1 VHPILTRLLHTTT
14 KEILAVPVLSE
25 HLVRIIKQQIISNYV
40 HSTSFASLAFLSSP
54 ETTANVHLTPVL
66 ISYFTYLHQHAMPLQ
81 AECDQEQMLATVL
94 DPQLRRT
101 FKTAEFQ
108 SIGHLLE
115 TCQKYR
121 HELQTIRLLSSSSS
135 TRSCLGT
142 KNNKIDEE
150 EEEERFLQQATRDMQ
165 REIIAVNGTILPRVT
180 SREQLLELLA
190 NALNSPSILF
200 LSSFSSSNNVDPYSR
215 NDWGNHSSARRKSRH
230 RRQKRGQ
237 RGSSSSTTKKIQE
250 SSAVATSPSSS
261 SKKGFIMDGGDIS
274 EESFS
279 TAGEENQTDGAPET
293 PTTTTTRHRRRNTF
307 QLSTVD
313 MLTKRLLLSA
323 SRTGTGGDAYFVVRD
338 LFGGEDVE
346 VVPSQL
352 PHGVRT
358 IDLIVRLASVTIRCY
373 ASFDV
378 YPKSMIGD
386 CEPLI
391 QIHTTTTESIGLQE
405 VRANASPSSSTCAS
419 SATSLTL
426 LQEEQDTGSVVMILQ
441 ERPTENSGC
450 RILSIRPALYEKV
463 EVWNTPS

>member
-1 VHPILTRLLHTTT
+1 MDDD
-14 KEILAVPVLSE
+14 S
-25 HLVRIIKQQIISNYV
+25 
-40 HSTSFASLAFLSSP
+40 
-54 ETTANVHLTPVL
+54 
-66 ISYFTYLHQHAMPLQ
+66 
-81 AECDQEQMLATVL
+81 
-94 DPQLRRT
+94 
-101 FKTAEFQ
+101 
-108 SIGHLLE
+108 
-115 TCQKYR
+115 
-121 HELQTIRLLSSSSS
+121 
-135 TRSCLGT
+135 
-142 KNNKIDEE
+142 
-150 EEEERFLQQATRDMQ
+150 EERFLQQATRDMQ

-180 SREQLLELLA
+180 SREQLLDLLA

-200 LSSFSSSNNVDPYSR
+200 LSSFSSANAMDSR
-215 NDWGNHSSARRKSRH
+215 NDLGSIHNSNSTPRNSRH
-230 RRQKRGQ
+230 HRRRNRGGH
-237 RGSSSSTTKKIQE
+237 RGSSSSAQKQRQE
-250 SSAVATSPSSS
+250 KNAVEMSPASTAS
-261 SKKGFIMDGGDIS
+261 SKKGLMIDGGDVS

-279 TAGEENQTDGAPET
+279 TAGEEHPTDAAAPKT
-293 PTTTTTRHRRRNTF
+293 PTTPSTTRHRRRSTF

-391 QIHTTTTESIGLQE
+391 QIHTTTTETIGLQE
-405 VRANASPSSSTCAS
+405 VRANASSTCHPSAAAAAS
-419 SATSLTL
+419 PTSLP
-426 LQEEQDTGSVVMILQ
+426 EEQDTGSVIMILQ
-441 ERPTENSGC
+441 ERPTESSGC
-450 RILSIRPALYEKV
+450 RMLSIRPALYEKV